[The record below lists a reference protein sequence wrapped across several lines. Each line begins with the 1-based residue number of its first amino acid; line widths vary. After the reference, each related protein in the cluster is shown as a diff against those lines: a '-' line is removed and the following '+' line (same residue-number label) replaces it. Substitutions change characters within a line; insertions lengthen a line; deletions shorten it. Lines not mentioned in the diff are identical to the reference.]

1 MALFAARHFALK
13 GKLND
18 QKSQYSDIDDE
29 SEIKNGVTIDDD
41 IDNSPITTKNRQ
53 HSNICDENARFVTSS
68 MISVDSGTNFTTN
81 CTISIEVIAIPC
93 VGDSANLLQQM
104 TALDSVSGRYGIY
117 PLILNSVKGQKK
129 NSRMNDNMEMDY
141 NNIMN
146 DSQDFVNRSDGKFG
160 EPSSEHYRI
169 WLRLQEEIGVEF
181 DLIYS
186 PRAFELL
193 LDSFDNNARLWEN
206 CNILYYHCGGVE
218 GNKSQLGRYRYK
230 GLL

>member
-1 MALFAARHFALK
+1 
-13 GKLND
+13 
-18 QKSQYSDIDDE
+18 
-29 SEIKNGVTIDDD
+29 
-41 IDNSPITTKNRQ
+41 
-53 HSNICDENARFVTSS
+53 
-68 MISVDSGTNFTTN
+68 
-81 CTISIEVIAIPC
+81 
-93 VGDSANLLQQM
+93 
-104 TALDSVSGRYGIY
+104 
-117 PLILNSVKGQKK
+117 
-129 NSRMNDNMEMDY
+129 MNDNIEMDY

-160 EPSSEHYRI
+160 EPSSEHYSI

-193 LDSFDNNARLWEN
+193 LDSFENNARLWEN